1 MKQWLLY
8 AVLTLIA
15 WGVWGFFSKL
25 ATHGSRPRQILV
37 FQAAGALAFALLV
50 LTLERFHIQW
60 STGDFAWSFAGGF
73 VNFVGFLVFFAAI
86 EKGKVST
93 IITMTSLYPVVTIV
107 LSTIFLHERITRREG
122 LGIVLALVAGWLL
135 AV

>member
-1 MKQWLLY
+1 MKPWVLY
-8 AVLTLIA
+8 ALLTLLS

-25 ATHGSRPRQILV
+25 ASNQTRPRQILL

-50 LTLERFHIQW
+50 LTLERFRIQW

-107 LSTIFLHERITRREG
+107 LSAIFCTNGSRNVKASASSSHSSP
-122 LGIVLALVAGWLL
+122 AGS
-135 AV
+135 

>member
-1 MKQWLLY
+1 MKPWVLY
-8 AVLTLIA
+8 ALLTLLS

-25 ATHGSRPRQILV
+25 ASNQTRPRQILL

-50 LTLERFHIQW
+50 LTLERFRIQW

-86 EKGKVST
+86 ERARSPP
-93 IITMTSLYPVVTIV
+93 SSP
-107 LSTIFLHERITRREG
+107 
-122 LGIVLALVAGWLL
+122 
-135 AV
+135 

>member
-1 MKQWLLY
+1 MKPWVLY
-8 AVLTLIA
+8 ALLTLLS

-25 ATHGSRPRQILV
+25 ASNQTRPRQILL

-50 LTLERFHIQW
+50 LTLERFRIQW

-107 LSTIFLHERITRREG
+107 LSAIFLHERLTKREG
-122 LGIVLALVAGWLL
+122 IGVVLALIAGWLI
-135 AV
+135 AA

>member
-1 MKQWLLY
+1 MKPWVLY
-8 AVLTLIA
+8 AVLTLLS

-25 ATHGSRPRQILV
+25 ASNQTRPRQVLL

-50 LTLERFHIQW
+50 LTLERFRIQW

>member
-1 MKQWLLY
+1 MKPWVLY
-8 AVLTLIA
+8 AVLTLLS

-25 ATHGSRPRQILV
+25 ASNQTRPRQVLL

-50 LTLERFHIQW
+50 LTLERFRIQW

-122 LGIVLALVAGWLL
+122 LGIVLALIAGWLL

>member
-37 FQAAGALAFALLV
+37 FQATGALAFAVFV
-50 LTLERFHIQW
+50 LTLERFRIQW
-60 STGDFAWSFAGGF
+60 SPSDFAWSFAAGF
-73 VNFVGFLVFFAAI
+73 VNFLGFLLFFASI

-93 IITMTSLYPVVTIV
+93 TITLTSLYPVVTIA
-107 LSTIFLHERITRREG
+107 LSMIFLHERISRREG
-122 LGIVLALVAGWLL
+122 LGIVLALFAGWLL
-135 AV
+135 SA

>member
-1 MKQWLLY
+1 MKPWVLY
-8 AVLTLIA
+8 AVLTLLS

-25 ATHGSRPRQILV
+25 ASNQTRPRQVLL

-50 LTLERFHIQW
+50 LTLERFRIQW

-86 EKGKVST
+86 EMGKVST